1 LEEYL
6 YCVVIKEVWGRVK
19 NVNLKEWDRNVFP
32 RKKGRKRSE
41 KRETEVCRVTVKV
54 GDEEV
59 LKGPLR

>member
-1 LEEYL
+1 M
-6 YCVVIKEVWGRVK
+6 
-19 NVNLKEWDRNVFP
+19 NLKEWDRNVFP
-32 RKKGRKRSE
+32 RKKERKRSE